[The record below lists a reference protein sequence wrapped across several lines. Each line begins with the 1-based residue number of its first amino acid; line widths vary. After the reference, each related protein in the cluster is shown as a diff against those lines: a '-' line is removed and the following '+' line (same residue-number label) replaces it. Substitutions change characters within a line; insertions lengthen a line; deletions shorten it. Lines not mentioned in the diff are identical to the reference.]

1 MQVFVVGQFGR
12 DLHGRMHFSVP
23 DTVELK
29 DKNGSNY
36 LVSIHVVCFALISR
50 FVSLKLSEGSLL
62 VTHLFSFINSLNSQK
77 FHTTAITICSSDT
90 FKCYHKRKTMLLDLI
105 ASQFVEL

>member
-1 MQVFVVGQFGR
+1 MQGVVVGQIGR
-12 DLHGRMHFSVP
+12 DLHGKMHFSVP

-50 FVSLKLSEGSLL
+50 FVLLKFNKRRLL
-62 VTHLFSFINSLNSQK
+62 F
-77 FHTTAITICSSDT
+77 
-90 FKCYHKRKTMLLDLI
+90 
-105 ASQFVEL
+105 